1 MSKPKKLRADSKLN
15 ALSEEELGTL
25 NALLGGGDITLA
37 EGVEWLAARG
47 VKLSAQALSDYYRL
61 HVLPQRHER
70 MRAVAAALN
79 KVPDEEVTDASH
91 RAVAQ
96 RVFEL
101 ATDPQADPET
111 LCDFYKLLIKAEAT
125 EQAGRKLALLE
136 ARAAAADA
144 AKAALESKVK
154 SGGLSPE
161 ALALAEEQLKLL

>member
-1 MSKPKKLRADSKLN
+1 MSKPKKLRADSRLN
-15 ALSEEELGTL
+15 ALSEEEMGQL

-70 MRAVAAALN
+70 MRMVATALN

-96 RVFEL
+96 RVFDL
-101 ATDPQADPET
+101 ATDPQADPEM
-111 LCDFYKLLIKAEAT
+111 LCEFYKLLIKAESV
-125 EQAGRKLALLE
+125 EQSARKLALLE

-144 AKAALESKVK
+144 AEKALGNKELTAEQKFNRLKEIF
-154 SGGLSPE
+154 GL
-161 ALALAEEQLKLL
+161 QQ